1 MLVKDKLSTIILLAI
16 FIALLVIIYN
26 LTSNQAVQSNISSN
40 MVNTNTAVIEET
52 ATNNK
57 EEEEMEVMKVSKE
70 NFEKEVLQSDKK
82 VLIDFYADW
91 CGPCKMLSPIV
102 AEFAK
107 ENDTIKV
114 VKINIDENEELAVNY
129 GVMSIPTLVV
139 VENGKTKNTSVGL
152 ISKSEI
158 EELVK

>member
-1 MLVKDKLSTIILLAI
+1 MKDKISTIILLAI

-26 LTSNQAVQSNISSN
+26 LTSSQAPQSNISEN
-40 MVNTNTAVIEET
+40 LVNTNSDTVDGT
-52 ATNNK
+52 VS
-57 EEEEMEVMKVSKE
+57 EEEENEMEVMSVT
-70 NFEKEVLQSDKK
+70 NATFEKEVLESDKK

-107 ENDTIKV
+107 ENEDVKV
-114 VKINIDENEELAVNY
+114 VKINIDENQEIAVSY

-139 VENGKTKNTSVGL
+139 VENGETKNTSVGL

>member
-1 MLVKDKLSTIILLAI
+1 MKDKISTIILLAI

-26 LTSNQAVQSNISSN
+26 LTSNQAMQSNISEN
-40 MVNTNTAVIEET
+40 LVNTNTVTSVE
-52 ATNNK
+52 NN
-57 EEEEMEVMKVSKE
+57 EEEEDMEIMKLSKE

-107 ENDTIKV
+107 ENDTVKV
-114 VKINIDENEELAVNY
+114 VKINIDENEELAVQY

-139 VENGKTKNTSVGL
+139 VENGETKNTSIGL

>member
-1 MLVKDKLSTIILLAI
+1 MKDKISTIILSII
-16 FIALLVIIYN
+16 FIVLLVVIYN
-26 LTSNQAVQSNISSN
+26 ITNKQTLKSNISSN
-40 MVNTNTAVIEET
+40 IVNTNTVSLKDTTDI
-52 ATNNK
+52 N
-57 EEEEMEVMKVSKE
+57 EEESDMEIISVSKD
-70 NFEKEVLQSDKK
+70 NFEKEVLESDKK

-107 ENDTIKV
+107 ENDAVKV
-114 VKINIDENEELAVNY
+114 VKINIDENEELAIKY
-129 GVMSIPTLVV
+129 GVTSIPTLVV
-139 VENGKTKNTSVGL
+139 IENGETKDISIGL